1 MKQNLIIKLVPIL
14 LAFLSTTT
22 SALEPWSAAVAKI
35 NYKNS
40 KLVPLF
46 CQVNS
51 PQFKAANWKKRFGPD
66 FTWINHYCD
75 RKAKIPICWKY
86 PPKQRNKCLTDA
98 LKGTTYSITHSKN
111 PNYALLPLLYTEQGI
126 LLKDLKRY
134 GEAIQS
140 FQSAIKKNRKYIP
153 AYTKLADTYILI
165 KDFTAAEKIIHQGL
179 KYKKSRALQKRLKK
193 LEAAKK

>member
-1 MKQNLIIKLVPIL
+1 MKLLLKIL
-14 LAFLSTTT
+14 FLSLLLITTAS
-22 SALEPWSAAVAKI
+22 SAQEAWRAAVVKV

-40 KLVPLF
+40 KLVPPF

-51 PQFKAANWKKRFGPD
+51 PQYKAANWKQRLGPD
-66 FTWINHYCD
+66 FTWINHYCSA
-75 RKAKIPICWKY
+75 KARIPVCWKY
-86 PPKQRNKCLTDA
+86 PTKQRNECLTA
-98 LKGTTYSITHSKN
+98 HLEGSQYAIAHSKN

-165 KDFTAAEKIIHQGL
+165 KDFTAAEKTIHQGL
-179 KYKKSRALQKRLKK
+179 KYKKSKALKRRLKK
-193 LEAAKK
+193 LDAARK